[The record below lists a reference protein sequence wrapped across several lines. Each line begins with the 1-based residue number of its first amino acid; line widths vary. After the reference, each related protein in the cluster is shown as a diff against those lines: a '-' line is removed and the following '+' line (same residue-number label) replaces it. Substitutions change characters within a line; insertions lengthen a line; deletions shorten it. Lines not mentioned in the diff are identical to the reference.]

1 MSLAS
6 LNGEDLEQIF
16 ADVTFLG
23 TSKEKM
29 KRWEVV
35 RTAEIN
41 IQL

>member
-1 MSLAS
+1 VITV
-6 LNGEDLEQIF
+6 NEEDLEQIF

-29 KRWEVV
+29 KREVV
-35 RTAEIN
+35 RTAVIN